1 MPSTSPIPVLRGS
14 GGVVLQVEDDDL
26 VLTGGRKKTRIP
38 FRAVLSVWAQGRAVT
53 IELTAP
59 AGSTPAV
66 YRIGGMGEAAATVF
80 ADVVNASLPER
91 ADGSAEVV
99 DGRALVTVTREE
111 SGEDA
116 WFVNVAVWWWT
127 AGLLIVA
134 MTVVIG
140 FVGSV
145 VWAVIFAVITP
156 FGLVTTL
163 GTLLQGKEMY
173 DVWVLP
179 LRGIIVEAQR
189 SGMYYRYTD
198 MHGVTR
204 TASDTL
210 GRITG
215 PTAQVAYHPRRPG
228 TAAFVNPWGRK
239 VWFTFLHLVVLLIG
253 LAIDAGSVA
262 IVVEA
267 FRG

>member
-99 DGRALVTVTREE
+99 DE
-111 SGEDA
+111 
-116 WFVNVAVWWWT
+116 
-127 AGLLIVA
+127 
-134 MTVVIG
+134 
-140 FVGSV
+140 
-145 VWAVIFAVITP
+145 
-156 FGLVTTL
+156 
-163 GTLLQGKEMY
+163 
-173 DVWVLP
+173 
-179 LRGIIVEAQR
+179 
-189 SGMYYRYTD
+189 
-198 MHGVTR
+198 
-204 TASDTL
+204 
-210 GRITG
+210 G
-215 PTAQVAYHPRRPG
+215 PSSP
-228 TAAFVNPWGRK
+228 
-239 VWFTFLHLVVLLIG
+239 
-253 LAIDAGSVA
+253 
-262 IVVEA
+262 
-267 FRG
+267 